1 MVVWII
7 GLSGAG
13 KTILARHVTAEARK
27 MTSNLVLVDGDVV
40 REIFGHDLGHTIE
53 DRFRN
58 AERICRLCKFLSD
71 QKINVVCAILSL
83 FHESQAWNRQN
94 MEHYFEVYIDAPFEQ
109 LVARDS
115 KGLYKKALRGDLKNV
130 VGVDIAFDPPKR
142 PDLVIPN
149 SGTIEELLAYSPE
162 IVAKLVGEE

>member
-13 KTILARHVTAEARK
+13 KTVLAEHVVAEARK
-27 MTSNLVLVDGDVV
+27 MTSNIVLVDGDVV
-40 REIFGHDLGHTIE
+40 REIFRHDLGHTID

-71 QKINVVCAILSL
+71 QDINVVCAILSL
-83 FHESQAWNRQN
+83 FHESQTWNREN
-94 MEHYFEVYIDAPFEQ
+94 IEDYFEVYIEAPIEQ
-109 LVARDS
+109 LMERDS
-115 KGLYKKALRGDLKNV
+115 KGLYKKAFRGELQNV
-130 VGVDIAFDPPKR
+130 VGVDIEFVPPKR

-149 SGTIEELLAYSPE
+149 FGTIDELLAYSPQ

>member
-13 KTILARHVTAEARK
+13 KTILAEHVVAQTRK

-71 QKINVVCAILSL
+71 QGINVVCAILSL
-83 FHESQAWNRQN
+83 FHESQTWNREN
-94 MEHYFEVYIDAPFEQ
+94 IEHYFEIYIDAPFEQ

-115 KGLYKKALRGDLKNV
+115 KGLYKRALQGELKNV
-130 VGVDIAFDPPKR
+130 VGVDIEFAPPKS
-142 PDLVIPN
+142 PDLVIRN
-149 SGTIEELLAYSPE
+149 SGTIDELLAYSSE